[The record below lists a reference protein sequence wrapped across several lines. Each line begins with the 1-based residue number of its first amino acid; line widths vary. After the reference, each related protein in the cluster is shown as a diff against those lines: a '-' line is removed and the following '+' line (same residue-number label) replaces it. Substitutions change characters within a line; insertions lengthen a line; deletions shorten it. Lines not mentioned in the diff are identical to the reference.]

1 MRFYEFKTTQT
12 IKSLSAPQACIN
24 ALKLQIER
32 AGKLLKAEKDR
43 QKKQKAVA
51 AIQKNNQTIAKLG
64 SR

>member
-1 MRFYEFKTTQT
+1 MRFYEFKTTQP

-51 AIQKNNQTIAKLG
+51 AIQKNNQTLAKLG